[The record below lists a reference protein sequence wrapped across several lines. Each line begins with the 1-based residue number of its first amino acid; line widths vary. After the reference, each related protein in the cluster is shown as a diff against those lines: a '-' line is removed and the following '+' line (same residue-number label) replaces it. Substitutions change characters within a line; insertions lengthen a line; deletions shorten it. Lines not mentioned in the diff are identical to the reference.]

1 MREFKYYLLNEIR
14 RIKQRVF
21 KPVNLKKAE
30 RMILRVQGQKE
41 HAKKQFK
48 ERYKMPLTDE
58 DYIELNQQI
67 KDKNSEAEFIV
78 KSGSPGTNSEL
89 WKVWFGDM
97 PVYAFFDLDT
107 QQIATFMPSEDIERT
122 IERHKKYNAA

>member
-14 RIKQRVF
+14 RMKQRIY
-21 KPVNLKKAE
+21 KPFHLKKAE
-30 RMILRVQGQKE
+30 RMILRVKNQKE
-41 HAKKQFK
+41 HAQEQFE

-67 KDKNSEAEFIV
+67 KDKEAEFLV
-78 KSGSPGTNSEL
+78 KSGAPGTNSEL
-89 WKVWFGDM
+89 WKCWFGDM

-107 QQIATFMPSEDIERT
+107 QQIATFIPPINIEKEV
-122 IERHKKYNAA
+122 ERHKKYHAA